1 MSSLA
6 FPSGFMEGSDIS
18 DAARNECWSNLD
30 VIIQQ
35 EFLRLA
41 STRPSRS
48 EAVEE
53 ETFMADVRFLTSL
66 KTMKDFAAS
75 NAILKQSLDA
85 TLAAGDEVLASDLL
99 ESMGITRDTPRAGKP
114 PCSCLRH
121 LLSFV
126 RFSLFFPS
134 FLGFLLVVCR
144 GVC

>member
-85 TLAAGDEVLASDLL
+85 TLAAG
-99 ESMGITRDTPRAGKP
+99 
-114 PCSCLRH
+114 
-121 LLSFV
+121 
-126 RFSLFFPS
+126 
-134 FLGFLLVVCR
+134 
-144 GVC
+144 